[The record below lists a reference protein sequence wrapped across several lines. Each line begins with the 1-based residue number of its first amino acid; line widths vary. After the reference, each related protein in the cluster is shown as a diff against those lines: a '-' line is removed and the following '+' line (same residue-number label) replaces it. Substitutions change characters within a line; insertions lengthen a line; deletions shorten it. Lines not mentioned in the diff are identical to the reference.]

1 MNRTAGVLKMHLRD
15 KWTWICIPWGIML
28 FSFIINL
35 VIGLS
40 IEQGNK
46 PFYTAGIASI
56 YVFMFIAGTFTLAH
70 TFPYAL
76 GMNIRRQDYML
87 GTIAMS
93 AIISAGTSLLLAMLT
108 FMESLSGGWGV
119 RLHFFQ
125 LPYWSDGPVIQQ
137 IGMAF
142 LLLMHLYYFGF
153 AISSVHRRYRAA
165 GMYVLII
172 VSFAV
177 LSVLSLAL
185 SYYEGWKALWDF
197 FLRYSAWELVLMTVP
212 FTVVYAL
219 ISFVLVRRSTI

>member
-15 KWTWICIPWGIML
+15 KWTWLFIPWSIML
-28 FSFIINL
+28 LSFVINL
-35 VIGLS
+35 GIGLS

-46 PFYTAGIASI
+46 PFYTGGMASI
-56 YVFMFIAGTFTLAH
+56 YVYMFVAGTFTLAH

-93 AIISAGTSLLLAMLT
+93 AITSAGSSLLLVLLT
-108 FMESLSGGWGV
+108 FMENLSGGWGV

-137 IGMAF
+137 IGIAF
-142 LLLMHLYYFGF
+142 LLLMHLYCFGF

-172 VSFAV
+172 VSFAI

-185 SYYEGWKALWDF
+185 SYYEGWKAVWDF

-212 FTVVYAL
+212 FTLIYAL